1 LQITYATK
9 ITLLLLSMTTMM
21 SNVAIIT
28 SLPHLADHFPNTP
41 HIDFLSRM
49 MITLPSLAIA
59 ILSPFLGHL
68 LSRFRRK
75 YTLMIALVFFA
86 LAGSAGLYLSSIY
99 ALLFSRFML
108 GIAIGVLMILV
119 TSLVGDYFKNEER
132 HRYMGLQSAFI
143 SIGGLLFLFAGGVL
157 SDISWR
163 YAFGIYLVGLF
174 FVPFVFKNIV
184 EPNHSST
191 TEHAKEI
198 QPKLIGI
205 YLLAFCLMLV
215 FYILPTQMPFLIMNH
230 FGADGKLAG
239 MIIATAFI
247 FNALGALTFARL
259 KKHFDFGVIYLIGMG
274 IVATG
279 FLLIGH
285 VDNVYLF
292 FFTSPIFGFGGGLLM
307 TNVTAW
313 MLHQS
318 NVVRRIKSS
327 GYLTSFLF
335 LGQFF
340 SPIVFHPFVA
350 SFGVQ
355 HFFVVLGVVL
365 GSIVIGVSAIF
376 IVKQKI

>member
-1 LQITYATK
+1 
-9 ITLLLLSMTTMM
+9 MTTMM